1 MKFFIVTG
9 IALMLFLNRALAQ
22 SVVQDQSL
30 RYQQE
35 RMVAIQWDQ
44 KKFTPKAGFL
54 SLNPY
59 YWLVWGLFHPSYH
72 NTDRRPL
79 SPSGP
84 QTQRLALVAALNS
97 TDNSYKLQSDT
108 VKGTALSEIAN
119 QSGLITDAD
128 PLWQLYYRSELDP
141 VINNS
146 QLRILSGLSPQ
157 VSAELVGDGLY
168 AWYKNELD
176 MLRERV
182 NAAHITTLDR
192 GARIMAYHRYLLEYR
207 RLAGVWAIRTASA
220 AKTMQMT
227 SNQQRLKSG
236 SVTVTNWSPASDVE
250 IANKV
255 LTHVQ

>member
-1 MKFFIVTG
+1 MRIL
-9 IALMLFLNRALAQ
+9 IASSMILLMLRVQGFAQ

-79 SPSGP
+79 SPAGP

-108 VKGTALSEIAN
+108 VRITALSEIAN

-128 PLWQLYYRSELDP
+128 PLWQLYYKSELEP

-146 QLRILSGLSPQ
+146 AVRILAGLPPQ
-157 VSAELVGDGLY
+157 VSSELVNDGLY

-182 NAAHITTLDR
+182 NAAHSTTIDR

-207 RLAGVWAIRTASA
+207 RLSAVWAIRTASA

-227 SNQQRLKSG
+227 VNQQHLRSG
-236 SVTVTNWSPASDVE
+236 AVDINGWTPATDIQ
-250 IANKV
+250 IANQV
-255 LTHVQ
+255 LNHIQ